1 MKAVPIPAPMVAA
14 ERLPVRLWLA
24 AFVRRDW
31 KIARSYRLQ
40 FLLEVCAVPLTL
52 GMFYFLSR
60 LIDGGR
66 LPSDVDLSQGYFAFA
81 AVGLAVL
88 RMAQTSL
95 NSFSTRLRSEQTTG
109 TFETLLSSP
118 VSPTVVVLGSAAF
131 DLLRATVGGLATL
144 VVAMLFGLRLELG
157 LGTVMSILVGL
168 PALIA
173 TFATVGVVVASF
185 AVVFKQVTALLGMVT
200 AVLALLAGVYF
211 PVEILPGPLRALANV
226 LPFTWGVDVLRAGL
240 LRGEVAEGRL
250 GLLVGFAVVAMPLA
264 LWLFRHAVDY
274 ARRHG
279 TLTQF

>member
-1 MKAVPIPAPMVAA
+1 MIAVPVPSTQAFGRMS
-14 ERLPVRLWLA
+14 VRA
-24 AFVRRDW
+24 QIGAFVRRDW

-40 FLLEVCAVPLTL
+40 FVLDICAIPVAL
-52 GMFYFLSR
+52 GLFYFLSR

-66 LPSDVDLSQGYFAFA
+66 LPTDADLSQGYFAFA

-88 RMAQTSL
+88 RMAQTAL
-95 NSFSTRLRSEQTTG
+95 NSFSSRLRSEQTTG

-118 VSPTVVVLGSAAF
+118 VSSSVVVLGSATF
-131 DLLRATVGGLATL
+131 DLLRATVGGVVTL
-144 VVAMLFGLRLELG
+144 LVAMLFGLRLQLG
-157 LGTVMSILVGL
+157 VGTVLSILVGL

-185 AVVFKQVTALLGMVT
+185 SVVFKQVTALLGMVT

-211 PVEILPGPLRALANV
+211 PVEILPGPLQALANV

-240 LRGEVAEGRL
+240 LRGEMAEGRRL
-250 GLLVGFAVVAMPLA
+250 GLLVGFAVVSLPLA
-264 LWLFRHAVDY
+264 LWLFGRAVDY
-274 ARRHG
+274 ARRRG